1 MKPNW
6 KQIVRAHLAPLHL
19 PPEREIEIVEEVA
32 LHLEAVYDDA
42 CADGLSEVEAEA
54 RAVHSYDWRLLE
66 CELSRVEAVRTY
78 QWQPAT
84 NLTAAK
90 SKGANR
96 MESFLQD
103 IRFGART
110 LRKNPGFTLIAV
122 LTLALGIGACTAI
135 FSVVHTVLLRP
146 LPFAEQ
152 EQLVALWKRDTT
164 TQQAFVELAMAEVRD
179 WRQQAQSLSDVAVV
193 PATVYGYGY
202 VLTGRG
208 EAVQLESAK
217 VSGSFF
223 ALLGAQA
230 AHGRVFGESDNVVNG
245 PKVVVI
251 SDRVWRERFN
261 SDPNLI
267 GQSITLSENNFTVI
281 GVMPAQFEFPK
292 GVGLWLPIKTVVP
305 ARWTESYGSSF
316 LTAVGRLKPGVTLA
330 QAEAEL
336 NTIVA
341 RIAAAHPETNAAG
354 HRIVIT
360 PLAAHLFGDAR
371 PALCLLLAATAM
383 LLLIAAANIA
393 NLSLAR
399 ATVRRREFAVRAAL
413 GAGRGR
419 LLRLLLTESFLLA
432 LAGGFGGVALSY
444 WLIKLLVRVAPADI
458 PRIED
463 VSLNLTVLLFS
474 LGVTLVTAL
483 LCGLVPALTA
493 ARVNLN
499 QSLNE
504 GGNRMSGGAGVRTR
518 SALVIAEVAVTVV
531 LLVGA
536 TLILRSFVNL
546 RRLDLGFDPANTLTM
561 QLRLQGAKYANKPKA
576 RRAFFKQL
584 IERLEAKPGIE
595 AASAVLIRPM
605 EGEVGWDVPFAL
617 EGQSETEAKKNRVP
631 NFEAIT
637 PHYFRTIKLPLKAGR
652 EFNDF
657 DSETSQPVAIISA
670 TMAQTLFGAGV
681 DPIGKR
687 LKLDLSNETLR
698 TIVGVVGDT
707 RYRALQDVRFDL
719 YIPFAQ
725 WGPGFVNHFAV
736 RTTRDA
742 NAMLPTVR
750 NEVAALDSAQAITGV
765 ATMDEL
771 VATHLAQPR
780 FSAVLLNW
788 LSGLALLL
796 AVIGIYGVLAY
807 SVAERTG
814 EFGIRLA
821 LGAQARDILQLVI
834 GQGMRLVML
843 GVGLGLVASLGLT
856 RWLQTL
862 LFGVS
867 ATDPVTFAGIAF
879 LLLAVALL
887 ACWIPARR
895 ATKVD
900 PLVALRHE

>member
-1 MKPNW
+1 MKFWRQN
-6 KQIVRAHLAPLHL
+6 KDEELDAEIRSHLDEAIRDRLARGEAP
-19 PPEREIEIVEEVA
+19 
-32 LHLEAVYDDA
+32 D
-42 CADGLSEVEAEA
+42 EA
-54 RAVHSYDWRLLE
+54 RANALREFGNVGLVKEVTREMWGKAPLERL
-66 CELSRVEAVRTY
+66 
-78 QWQPAT
+78 
-84 NLTAAK
+84 
-90 SKGANR
+90 G
-96 MESFLQD
+96 QD
-103 IRFGART
+103 LRFGLRM
-110 LRKNPGFTLIAV
+110 LRKNPGFSFVAI
-122 LTLALGIGACTAI
+122 LTLALGIGALTAI
-135 FSVVHTVLLRP
+135 FSIVHTVLLRP

-152 EQLVALWKRDTT
+152 DQLVALWKRDLIS
-164 TQQAFVELAMAEVRD
+164 TQPFVELSIAEVRD
-179 WRQQAQSLSDVAVV
+179 WGQQAQTLASVAVL

-202 VLTGRG
+202 VLTGRA

-223 ALLGAQA
+223 SLLGAQA
-230 AHGRVFGESDNVVNG
+230 AHGRVFNESDDVVNG
-245 PKVVVI
+245 AKIAVI

-261 SDPNLI
+261 ADANVI
-267 GQSITLSENNFTVI
+267 GQSVTLSENNFTVI

-292 GVGLWLPIKTVVP
+292 GADLWLPIKTVVP
-305 ARWTESYGSSF
+305 ARWAENYDSSF

-336 NTIVA
+336 NTIVG
-341 RIAAAHPETNAAG
+341 RIAAAHPETNANG

-360 PLAAHLFGDAR
+360 PLASHLFGDAR
-371 PALCLLLAATAM
+371 PALWLLLAATAM
-383 LLLIAAANIA
+383 LLLIATANIA

-399 ATVRRREFAVRAAL
+399 ATARRREFAVRAAL
-413 GAGRGR
+413 GAGRGQLMR
-419 LLRLLLTESFLLA
+419 QLLTESFLLA
-432 LAGGFGGVALSY
+432 LAGGSGGVALSY

-458 PRIED
+458 PRIEE

-493 ARVNLN
+493 SRVIINQGLN

-504 GGNRMSGGAGVRTR
+504 GGNRMSGGAGARTR

-546 RRLDLGFDPANTLTM
+546 SRLDLGFDPTNTLTM
-561 QLRLQGAKYANKPKA
+561 QLRLQGAKYANKPAA
-576 RRAFFKQL
+576 RRAFFKEL

-595 AASAVLIRPM
+595 AASAVLIRPL
-605 EGEVGWDVPFAL
+605 EGAVGWDTPFTL
-617 EGQSETEAKKNRVP
+617 EGQSETAAKQNRVP

-637 PHYFRTIKLPLKAGR
+637 PHYFRTIKLPRTAGR

-657 DSETSQPVAIISA
+657 DTDQSQPVAIISA

-687 LKLDLSNETLR
+687 LKLDLANESLR

-707 RYRALQDVRFDL
+707 RYRALQDTRFDL
-719 YIPFAQ
+719 YIPFTQ

-736 RTTRDA
+736 RTARDA
-742 NAMLPTVR
+742 NAMLPLVR
-750 NEVAALDSAQAITGV
+750 NEVAALDATQAITGV

-780 FSAVLLNW
+780 FSALLLNW

-796 AVIGIYGVLAY
+796 AAIGIYGVLAY
-807 SVAERTG
+807 SVAQRTG
-814 EFGIRLA
+814 ELGIRRA
-821 LGAQARDILQLVI
+821 LGAQGRDIWQLVI
-834 GQGMRLVML
+834 GQGMRLVLSGL
-843 GVGLGLVASLGLT
+843 GIGLVASLGLT
-856 RWLQTL
+856 QWLQTM

-867 ATDPVTFAGIAF
+867 PTDALTFAGVA
-879 LLLAVALL
+879 LLLLLVAVL

-895 ATKVD
+895 ATQVD
-900 PLVALRHE
+900 PLSALRHE

>member
-1 MKPNW
+1 MNEW
-6 KQIVRAHLAPLHL
+6 KQIVRERLAVLRL
-19 PPEREIEIVEEVA
+19 PPLRENEIVEEIA
-32 LHLEAVYDDA
+32 LHLEAIYDDA
-42 CADGLSEVEAEA
+42 RLEGLSETEAEA
-54 RAVHSYDWRLLE
+54 SAVRSYDWHLLE
-66 CELSRVEAVRTY
+66 CELSLAEQSQLSRWLPLLPEKSRKGIAME
-78 QWQPAT
+78 
-84 NLTAAK
+84 NL
-90 SKGANR
+90 
-96 MESFLQD
+96 LQD
-103 IRFGART
+103 LRFGART
-110 LRKNPGFTLIAV
+110 LRKQPGFTLLAV
-122 LTLALGIGACTAI
+122 LTLALGIGAITAI
-135 FSVVHTVLLRP
+135 FSIVHTVLLRP

-152 EQLVALWKRDTT
+152 AQLVALWKRDLTSS
-164 TQQAFVELAMAEVRD
+164 QPFVELSIAEVRD
-179 WRQQAQSLSDVAVV
+179 WGQQAQTLSGVAVL
-193 PATVYGYGY
+193 PATAYGYGY

-223 ALLGAQA
+223 SLLGAQA
-230 AHGRVFGESDNVVNG
+230 AHGRVFNESDDVVNG
-245 PKVVVI
+245 AKVAVI

-261 SDPNLI
+261 ADANVI
-267 GQSITLSENNFTVI
+267 GQSVTLSDNNFTVI
-281 GVMPAQFEFPK
+281 GVMPAQFEFPQ
-292 GVGLWLPIKTVVP
+292 GVDLWLPIKTVVP
-305 ARWTESYGSSF
+305 ARWTENYDSSF
-316 LTAVGRLKPGVTLA
+316 LTAVGRLKPNVTFA

-341 RIAAAHPETNAAG
+341 RIAQAQPQTKADG

-371 PALCLLLAATAM
+371 PALWLLLAATAM
-383 LLLIAAANIA
+383 LLLIATANIA

-399 ATVRRREFAVRAAL
+399 ATARRREFAVRAAL

-419 LLRLLLTESFLLA
+419 LVRQLLTESFLLA

-458 PRIED
+458 PRIEE
-463 VSLNLTVLLFS
+463 VSLNVTVLLFS
-474 LGVTLVTAL
+474 LGVTLLTAL
-483 LCGLVPALTA
+483 LCGLVPALA
-493 ARVNLN
+493 ASRVNLN

-504 GGNRMSGGAGVRTR
+504 GGNRMSSGAGARTR

-546 RRLDLGFDPANTLTM
+546 SRLDLGFDPSNTLTM
-561 QLRLQGAKYANKPKA
+561 QLRLQGAKYANKPEA
-576 RRAFFKQL
+576 RRAFYKEL

-605 EGEVGWDVPFAL
+605 EGAVGWDVPFAL

-637 PHYFRTIKLPLKAGR
+637 PHYFSTIKLPRTAGR

-657 DSETSQPVAIISA
+657 DTDQSQPVAIISA

-687 LKLDLSNETLR
+687 LKLDLGNETLR

-719 YIPFAQ
+719 YVPFAQ

-736 RTTRDA
+736 RTARDA
-742 NAMLPTVR
+742 NAILPLVR
-750 NEVAALDSAQAITGV
+750 NEVAALDATQAITGV

-771 VATHLAQPR
+771 VAAHLAQPR

-788 LSGLALLL
+788 LSALALLL
-796 AVIGIYGVLAY
+796 AAVGIYGVLAY
-807 SVAERTG
+807 SVAQRTG

-821 LGAQARDILQLVI
+821 LGAGAADILKLVI
-834 GQGMRLVML
+834 GQGMRLV
-843 GVGLGLVASLGLT
+843 GVGLLAGLVLSFALT
-856 RWLQTL
+856 RLLTRL
-862 LFGVS
+862 LFGVT
-867 ATDPVTFAGIAF
+867 ATDPLTFVVVAV
-879 LLLAVALL
+879 LLSAMALL
-887 ACWIPARR
+887 ACWLPARR

>member
-1 MKPNW
+1 MSEW
-6 KQIVRAHLAPLHL
+6 KQIVRERLAVLRL
-19 PPEREIEIVEEVA
+19 PPIREIEIVEEVA

-42 CADGLSEVEAEA
+42 RIDGLSETEAVA
-54 RAVHSYDWRLLE
+54 RTVQSYDWRLLE
-66 CELSRVEAVRTY
+66 CELSRVECR
-78 QWQPAT
+78 WQPPAT
-84 NLTAAK
+84 TIEWLQR
-90 SKGANR
+90 KGGMR
-96 MESFLQD
+96 MESLWQD
-103 IRFGART
+103 LRFGARM
-110 LRKNPGFTLIAV
+110 LVKQPGFTLIAV
-122 LTLALGIGACTAI
+122 LTLALGVGATTAI

-164 TQQAFVELAMAEVRD
+164 TKQALVELSFAEVRD
-179 WRQQAQSLSDVAVV
+179 WGQQASTLSSVAVL

-223 ALLGAQA
+223 SVLGAQA
-230 AHGRVFGESDNVVNG
+230 AVGRVFSESDDVLNG
-245 PKVVVI
+245 PKVAVI

-261 SDPNLI
+261 ADANI
-267 GQSITLSENNFTVI
+267 VGQSITLAEANYTVI
-281 GVMPAQFEFPK
+281 GVMPAKFEYPK
-292 GVGLWLPIKTVVP
+292 GVDLWLPFKTVVE
-305 ARWTESYGSSF
+305 ARAIERYGMSF

-341 RIAAAHPETNAAG
+341 RIAAAHPELDAAG

-371 PALCLLLAATAM
+371 PALWLLLAATAM

-419 LLRLLLTESFLLA
+419 LVRQLLTESFLLA
-432 LAGGFGGVALSY
+432 LASGIGGVALSY

-458 PRIED
+458 PRIEE
-463 VSLNLTVLLFS
+463 VSLNVTVLLFS

-483 LCGLVPALTA
+483 LCGLVPALA
-493 ARVNLN
+493 ASRLNLN
-499 QSLNE
+499 QALNE
-504 GGNRMSGGAGVRTR
+504 GGNRMSGGAGKRTR

-546 RRLDLGFDPANTLTM
+546 SRLDLGFDPASTLTM
-561 QLRLQGAKYANKPKA
+561 QLRVQGAKYGKPEA
-576 RRAFFKQL
+576 RRTFFKQL
-584 IERLEAKPGIE
+584 IERLEARPGIE

-605 EGEVGWDVPFAL
+605 EGAVGWDVPFAL

-637 PHYFRTIKLPLKAGR
+637 PHYFSTIKLPPKAGR
-652 EFNDF
+652 EFSDF
-657 DSETSQPVAIISA
+657 DTDQSQPVAIISA

-681 DPIGKR
+681 DPLGKR
-687 LKLDLSNETLR
+687 LKLDLANETLR

-707 RYRALQDVRFDL
+707 RYRALQDTRFDL

-725 WGPGFVNHFAV
+725 WGLGFVNHFAV
-736 RTTRDA
+736 RATVDA
-742 NAMLPTVR
+742 NTMLPTVR
-750 NEVAALDSAQAITGV
+750 NEVAALDPAQAITRV
-765 ATMDEL
+765 ATMEEM
-771 VATHLAQPR
+771 VAGHLAQPR

-796 AVIGIYGVLAY
+796 AGLGIYGVLAY
-807 SVAERTG
+807 SVAQRTG

-821 LGAQARDILQLVI
+821 LGARGADILKLVI
-834 GQGMRLVML
+834 GQGMRLV
-843 GVGLGLVASLGLT
+843 GVGLFAGLAISLVLT
-856 RWLQTL
+856 RLLTRL

-867 ATDPVTFAGIAF
+867 ATDPLTFAMVA
-879 LLLAVALL
+879 LLLSAIALL
-887 ACWIPARR
+887 ACWLPARR
-895 ATKVD
+895 ATRID